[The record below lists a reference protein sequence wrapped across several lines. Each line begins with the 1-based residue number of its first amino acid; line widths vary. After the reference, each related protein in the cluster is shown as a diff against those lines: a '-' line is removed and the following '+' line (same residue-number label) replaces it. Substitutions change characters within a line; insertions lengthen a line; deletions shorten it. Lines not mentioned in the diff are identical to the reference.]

1 MTEQAVQIVG
11 AILILVG
18 FVLSQLRRLAQ
29 DSYPYLLANLA
40 GAIILTVDA
49 WRGRQWGFVLL
60 EGVWSLV
67 SLWAVVARGRARP
80 ALTARPGRA

>member
-18 FVLSQLRRLAQ
+18 FVLSQLRVLAP
-29 DSYPYLLANLA
+29 DSYPYLLVNLV
-40 GAIILTVDA
+40 GAIILTMDA

-67 SLWAVVARGRARP
+67 SLWGVVAKARGARAP
-80 ALTARPGRA
+80 H

>member
-18 FVLSQLRRLAQ
+18 FVLSQLRVLAQ
-29 DSYPYLLANLA
+29 DSYPYLLTNLV

-49 WRGRQWGFVLL
+49 WRGSQWGFVLL

-67 SLWAVVARGRARP
+67 SLWGVGAKARRQVD
-80 ALTARPGRA
+80 

>member
-67 SLWAVVARGRARP
+67 SLGGVVAKARGGAG
-80 ALTARPGRA
+80 ALH

>member
-67 SLWAVVARGRARP
+67 SLWGVVPSIR
-80 ALTARPGRA
+80 

>member
-1 MTEQAVQIVG
+1 MTEQVVQIIG

-18 FVLSQLRRLAQ
+18 FVLSQLRMLAQ

-49 WRGRQWGFVLL
+49 WHGSQWGFVLL

-67 SLWAVVARGRARP
+67 SLGGVVAKARGGAGG
-80 ALTARPGRA
+80 LH